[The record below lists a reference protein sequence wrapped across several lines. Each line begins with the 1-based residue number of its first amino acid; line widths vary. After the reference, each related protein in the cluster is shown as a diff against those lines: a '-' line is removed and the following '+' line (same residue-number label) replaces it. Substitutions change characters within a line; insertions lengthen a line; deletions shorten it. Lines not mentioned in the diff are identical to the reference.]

1 MVKLNET
8 RNEESSNSKD
18 NTCHQPQKSTQT
30 ELPSLQKLILDYL
43 PNYIIPYS
51 YYVRCPSLETLS
63 LSVGRYVEFSTV
75 NCSSNASE
83 MRHSDY
89 IKIKIS
95 SSDSLHLFESVEY
108 LSEQP
113 QGLNFLIM
121 RNIGVINLKGF
132 DNEKY
137 LFDLS
142 IASLLMLQN
151 LRIEDCP
158 KLLHIIDIG
167 DEYES
172 KNLDAIFPNLRTLS
186 VYNCDQLKYM
196 IGQCHLDNKNDKE
209 IHLHFPT
216 LEELYLDKLP
226 NIISICATNSLSKA
240 WPSLKRF
247 YIDGCSQLDNSST
260 TRKVIL
266 IILIISLSEKI
277 YACLCLSVVFNS
289 PFEHSSTCLQLIIFS
304 LNVICQKTLLLFK

>member
-1 MVKLNET
+1 MIKDKL
-8 RNEESSNSKD
+8 
-18 NTCHQPQKSTQT
+18 CG
-30 ELPSLQKLILDYL
+30 LQ
-43 PNYIIPYS
+43 
-51 YYVRCPSLETLS
+51 
-63 LSVGRYVEFSTV
+63 
-75 NCSSNASE
+75 
-83 MRHSDY
+83 
-89 IKIKIS
+89 IS
-95 SSDSLHLFESVEY
+95 SSDSLHLFQNVEY

-132 DNEKY
+132 DNAKY

-142 IASLLMLQN
+142 IASLFMLQN
-151 LRIEDCP
+151 LHIENCP

-196 IGQCHLDNKNDKE
+196 IGQCPLDNKNDKE

-260 TRKVIL
+260 TPMVIL

-277 YACLCLSVVFNS
+277 YACLCLSVVFNC

-304 LNVICQKTLLLFK
+304 SNVVCQKTLLLLK